1 MIFAGPLEAQLS
13 SFRRN
18 FSCAPRFTRGLDQ
31 HRERDTLNDADQCK
45 LDVGDHR
52 IEFGATFAQRGHNA
66 TRNRFTTKLSSRR
79 QHKLAGTV
87 KFCLHT

>member
-1 MIFAGPLEAQLS
+1 
-13 SFRRN
+13 
-18 FSCAPRFTRGLDQ
+18 
-31 HRERDTLNDADQCK
+31 LNDAGQCK

-87 KFCLHT
+87 KFCLHS